1 MAAGRGSRV
10 GCSIYGGFDLSKVYV
25 VVNAWDTIL
34 YAVYDEN
41 HKAQADRMA
50 KNVGGIVDEYPLNLD
65 PDDWRK
71 AYEEQ

>member
-1 MAAGRGSRV
+1 
-10 GCSIYGGFDLSKVYV
+10 V

-71 AYEEQ
+71 ACEEQ